1 MKMLTILKPDF
12 ELKNQ
17 KGSFTQLVH
26 GGWNQINVLESLKGN
41 NRGGHYH
48 IENHEAFYVISGSI
62 TLTLENGCERESAQ
76 FRQGDFFV
84 IKPGVKHDFY
94 FNEDTIM
101 VSMYDKG
108 VEHEDGSMDIHNAQE

>member
-1 MKMLTILKPDF
+1 MFRILKPDF

-26 GGWNQINVLESLKGN
+26 DGWNQINVLESPKGSS
-41 NRGGHYH
+41 RGGHYH
-48 IENHEAFYVISGSI
+48 SENHEAFYVISGSI
-62 TLTLENGCERESAQ
+62 ALTLEKDCERESVQ
-76 FRQGDFFV
+76 FRQGDFF
-84 IKPGVKHDFY
+84 IIEPKVKHDFY

-108 VEHEDGSMDIHNAQE
+108 VEHEDGSMDIYSEW